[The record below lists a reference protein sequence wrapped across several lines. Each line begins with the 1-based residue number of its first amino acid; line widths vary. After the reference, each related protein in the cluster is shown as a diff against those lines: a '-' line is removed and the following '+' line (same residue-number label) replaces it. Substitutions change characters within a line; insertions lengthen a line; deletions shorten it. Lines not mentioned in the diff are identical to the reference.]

1 MTPNE
6 VSMVMLKAIMKNPGD
21 VERFHYRMGSDIFM
35 SLRKN
40 GKNGD
45 VYLTSSGDWYLRGH
59 RIDVDYDDPARP
71 VTIEVC
77 R

>member
-6 VSMVMLKAIMKNPGD
+6 VSMVMLKAIRDGD
-21 VERFHYRMGSDIFM
+21 VERFFYRMGSDIFM
-35 SLRKN
+35 SIRKN
-40 GKNGD
+40 GKNGE